1 MRNVTD
7 PDRLRAPLLNAL
19 PDTIDLH
26 ETLNSFSES
35 NNATPIMNNAA
46 LISMLHAMAERISML
61 ERQLD
66 RAKEN
71 VWKGKGFP
79 DDVICQLAN
88 GVSPIKVFRK
98 HRGKTQK
105 ELAKMARCTT
115 AYISQLELRNRPGS
129 MKMLRRLANL
139 LDVDVHE
146 LIES

>member
-7 PDRLRAPLLNAL
+7 SDRLRTPLLSSL
-19 PDTIDLH
+19 PDTADLH
-26 ETLNSFSES
+26 EALTSFLDSDD
-35 NNATPIMNNAA
+35 ATPITSNAA
-46 LISMLHAMAERISML
+46 LISVLHAMAERISKL
-61 ERQLD
+61 ERRVD
-66 RAKEN
+66 RAEES
-71 VWKGKGFP
+71 VWKGRRLP
-79 DDVICQLAN
+79 DNVVSQLAS

-105 ELAKMARCTT
+105 ELAKMAGCTT
-115 AYISQLELRNRPGS
+115 VYISQLEQRNKLGS